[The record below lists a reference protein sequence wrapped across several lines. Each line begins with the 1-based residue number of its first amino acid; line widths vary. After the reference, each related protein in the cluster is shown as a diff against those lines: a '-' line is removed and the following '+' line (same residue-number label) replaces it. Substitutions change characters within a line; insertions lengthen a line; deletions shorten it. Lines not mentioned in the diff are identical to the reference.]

1 MCICAPCSPAGT
13 VLPTPATA
21 LLWNPPSSRPPSVA
35 QAGRCYAETPQSA
48 AERSHPLHSVC
59 AYDLAWCLWEEG
71 ACVRPMP
78 GWDHLRSSPVG
89 LLPRWD
95 SLPFVPFVSPLI
107 ARLLPHSGLLTFIL
121 LADSFWLTE
130 LDSAGVFQLSPH
142 HRSDRH
148 VLLSS
153 EAAGFRAEPSAW
165 PTGPHG
171 QRLPVQVIHR
181 SPFLGCFLG
190 ACHTV
195 QVMLA

>member
-95 SLPFVPFVSPLI
+95 SLSPLCLSFPLS
-107 ARLLPHSGLLTFIL
+107 LLDCCLTPASWLSSFLQIPSDLQSWIL
-121 LADSFWLTE
+121 LVCSSSAPTTDLTGTCSCLLKLLDIE
-130 LDSAGVFQLSPH
+130 LNPVPDPLGLTGSVFQC
-142 HRSDRH
+142 RS
-148 VLLSS
+148 S
-153 EAAGFRAEPSAW
+153 
-165 PTGPHG
+165 TG
-171 QRLPVQVIHR
+171 RL
-181 SPFLGCFLG
+181 F
-190 ACHTV
+190 
-195 QVMLA
+195 